1 MSETTTTT
9 AGVAQDPVELMRTLG
24 SYVRWHALWIL
35 AKEGPKSVNDLAAR
49 LDRAQHSMSKH
60 LALLWRTGM
69 VVPVPPPDGDRR
81 KQFFA
86 LPPGCL
92 QKTARGLE
100 LDYGGCVIRCGEKLK
115 S

>member
-1 MSETTTTT
+1 MSETNTITTRV
-9 AGVAQDPVELMRTLG
+9 GQDPVKIMRALG
-24 SYVRWHALWIL
+24 SSVRWHALWIL
-35 AKEGPKSVNDLAAR
+35 ATEGPKPVNDLAAR

-60 LALLWRTGM
+60 LTLLWRAGL
-69 VVPVPPPDGDRR
+69 VVPAPPPDGDRR

-100 LDYGGCVIRCGEKLK
+100 LDFGGCVIRQW

>member
-1 MSETTTTT
+1 MSETTKIT
-9 AGVAQDPVELMRTLG
+9 ARVAKDPVKIMRTLG
-24 SYVRWHALWIL
+24 SHVRWHALWIL
-35 AKEGPKSVNDLAAR
+35 ATEGPKSVNDLAAR

-60 LALLWRTGM
+60 LTLLWQAGI
-69 VVPVPPPDGDRR
+69 VVAVPPPDSDRR

-100 LDYGGCVIRCGEKLK
+100 FGGCVIRQQ